1 MITNNEKDKLA
12 QLCEFGEERYT
23 DKVKEGAEEN
33 YPFLQDEIAI
43 LRKQE
48 SVILQWIQEKF
59 GEDIRL
65 PEFIEYNNTIEEIKK
80 KSREFIN

>member
-1 MITNNEKDKLA
+1 MFTNNEKD
-12 QLCEFGEERYT
+12 QLSLLCGFGEDRYT
-23 DKVKEGAEEN
+23 DKVKKEAEEN

-48 SVILQWIQEKF
+48 SIILQWIYNKF

-80 KSREFIN
+80 KSKEFMQ